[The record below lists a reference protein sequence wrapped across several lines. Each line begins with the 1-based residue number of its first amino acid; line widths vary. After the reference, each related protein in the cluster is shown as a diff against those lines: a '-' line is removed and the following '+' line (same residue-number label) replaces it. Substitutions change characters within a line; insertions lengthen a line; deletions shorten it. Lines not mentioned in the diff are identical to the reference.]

1 MRAGKNGS
9 KTSCCRGGR
18 SGYGETVDVR
28 VVGRYREFAGQRKRG
43 AVLR

>member
-1 MRAGKNGS
+1 MGEGKNVS

-28 VVGRYREFAGQRKRG
+28 VVERYREFARQHKRG